1 MLQDLTETE
10 PGHGGANL
18 FIQSQTQTPSLLLAP
33 PFTLTFAQTSQS
45 EIKIKAFISRMF
57 QGINPPNKYPSRLH
71 VCYIYFLFILCKK
84 STSLILWK
92 TQS

>member
-18 FIQSQTQTPSLLLAP
+18 FIQSQTQTHSLLLAP

-45 EIKIKAFISRMF
+45 EIKMKAFISRIF

-71 VCYIYFLFILCKK
+71 VMLYLFLIYIMQVLYRL
-84 STSLILWK
+84 
-92 TQS
+92 